1 MSIPIYEIDERSI
14 IPGGWGDY
22 AHILQHGMVCH
33 SPRVGDLLA
42 LERTGPYVPPITF
55 PGIGDIVLTS
65 GAKELLGSSGLT
77 GFVFQPVAKVL
88 TVELH
93 WENWN
98 LSAAEPAYYP
108 DFGEPEDYIL
118 GQPNSPSAS
127 TALGDLWEL
136 VIPDTARIL
145 RNSPQHLR
153 LDLTTW
159 NGSDV
164 FRGDGYA
171 VALFTERAQRWFLEH
186 WASYVDFAEFP
197 TT

>member
-1 MSIPIYEIDERSI
+1 MPIRIYEIDERSI

-22 AHILQHGMVCH
+22 AHILQHGMACH
-33 SPRVGDLLA
+33 SPRVDDLLA
-42 LERTGPYVPPITF
+42 LERTGPYIPPITF

-65 GAKELLGSSGLT
+65 SAKELLQSSGLT
-77 GFVFQPVAKVL
+77 GFGFQAVAKIL

-98 LSAAEPAYYP
+98 LAAEEPAYYP
-108 DFGEPEDYIL
+108 DSGEPEDYIL

-136 VIPDTARIL
+136 VVPDTARIL
-145 RNSPQHLR
+145 RNSQQRLR
-153 LDLTTW
+153 LDLSTW

-164 FRGDGYA
+164 FRGVGYA
-171 VALFTERAQRWFLEH
+171 VALFTERAQHWFFEH
-186 WASYVDFAEFP
+186 WAPYVEFAQF
-197 TT
+197 TTT